1 MAAAA
6 LNTEIRGSQSVNGEK
21 LGPYVDMKTLK
32 AGSSCGVKK
41 TTSEASRRQGWQNQL
56 GFPCNT
62 YKRSPVGRQLAGHPQ
77 EHLEPIGLKSRE

>member
-21 LGPYVDMKTLK
+21 LGPCVDMKTLK
-32 AGSSCGVKK
+32 ARSSCGAKK
-41 TTSEASRRQGWQNQL
+41 TISEASRRQGWQNRL

-62 YKRSPVGRQLAGHPQ
+62 YKRSPVRRQLARHPK
-77 EHLEPIGLKSRE
+77 EHLELISLKGRE